1 MKKITTL
8 LSLLFVSFTLNSCS
22 NFIKA
27 IDEKD
32 VTERVDNKKFS
43 ILFSNN
49 INGETHPCGCR
60 NFPLGG
66 LPQVAGLFSKIAS
79 ENKAY
84 IYVDAGDTFFPSS
97 NVPSSMKN
105 SLSYAATSVAQGI
118 DQLGLKLL
126 TPGDQDFA
134 MGSQFLVDLV
144 KERKFKYLVSN
155 LKAET
160 NFPHETIYK
169 LTVDKAE
176 LFFLGVIDPET
187 IRDSWGENLVSP
199 KDSINNLRKI
209 LKENG
214 FKKNNPHQR
223 LIVIT
228 HAGIDFDKTFPTLMP
243 EIDWIIGSHS
253 QSFLQKAEVVGTTRI
268 TQGLSKNHYLGE
280 IEIGTNSNKDA
291 DKYTLHPVLEE
302 LEKEIIP
309 NPFTSMIVN
318 QKNEMTQIQLKEQAE
333 MGMAEF
339 LESSHKKVTSYK
351 TAKDCMSCH
360 KPQSDFWQTTP
371 HSIAFTTLLNV
382 NEANNLSCIGCH
394 SLGLN
399 DPKGY
404 NSSLTINNV
413 PKANFEKYWKEA
425 KSMGSHVES
434 VRKLPPE
441 EIKKISVEWV
451 KLDKK
456 MNVSKNFAN
465 VQCLNCHTASDNHPK
480 MMEKTTKSDRKNMIQ
495 NQCLS
500 CHTPEQ
506 SPEWYDNGIKV
517 NAKFSEA
524 YKKVSCPVNIK

>member
-1 MKKITTL
+1 MNKISTL
-8 LSLLFVSFTLNSCS
+8 LGLLLFCFTLNSCS

-27 IDEKD
+27 IDERD
-32 VTERVDNKKFS
+32 VSERVDDKKFS

-66 LPQVAGLFSKIAS
+66 LPQVAGLFSKITHD
-79 ENKAY
+79 NKTY

-97 NVPSSMKN
+97 NVPFSMKN
-105 SLSYAATSVAQGI
+105 SLSYAASSVAHGI

-134 MGSQFLVDLV
+134 MGSQFLADLV
-144 KERKFKYLVSN
+144 QNKHFKYLISN
-155 LKAET
+155 LKEGSS
-160 NFPHETIYK
+160 FPHEKIHTLK
-169 LTVDKAE
+169 VDKAE
-176 LFFLGVIDPET
+176 LFFLGIIDPET
-187 IRDSWGENLVSP
+187 MRDQFRSELIAPKESVST
-199 KDSINNLRKI
+199 LRDI
-209 LKENG
+209 LKQQG
-214 FKKNNPHQR
+214 FRKNNPHHR
-223 LIVIT
+223 LIMIT
-228 HAGIDFDKTFPTLMP
+228 HGGIDFDKEFATLMP
-243 EIDWIIGSHS
+243 EIDWVIGSHS
-253 QSFLQKAEVVGTTRI
+253 QSFLQKAEIVGKTKI
-268 TQGLSKNHYLGE
+268 TQGLSKNHYIGE

-291 DKYTLHPVLEE
+291 DSYTLHPVLEE
-302 LEKEIIP
+302 LEKELVP
-309 NPFTSMIVN
+309 NPFSTMIIK

-333 MGMAEF
+333 MGMGEF
-339 LESSHKKVTSYK
+339 LESTHKKVVSYK
-351 TAKDCMSCH
+351 TAKDCKSCH
-360 KPQSDFWQTTP
+360 KPQTDFWQTTP

-413 PKANFEKYWKEA
+413 SKANFEKYWKDA
-425 KSMGSHVES
+425 KNIGAHVES
-434 VRKLPPE
+434 VRKLAPS
-441 EIKKISVEWV
+441 EIKKVSVEWV
-451 KLDKK
+451 KLDQK

-465 VQCLNCHTASDNHPK
+465 VQCLNCHTQNDHHPK
-480 MMEKTTKSDRKNMIQ
+480 VANANTKLERKNMIQ

-517 NAKFSEA
+517 NAKFGEA
-524 YKKVSCPVNIK
+524 YEKVSCPIK